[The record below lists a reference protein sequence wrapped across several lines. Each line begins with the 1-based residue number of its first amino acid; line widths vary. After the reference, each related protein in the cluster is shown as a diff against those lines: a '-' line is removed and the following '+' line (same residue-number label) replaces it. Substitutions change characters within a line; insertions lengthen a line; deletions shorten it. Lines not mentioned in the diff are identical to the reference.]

1 MKCALSIDGG
11 GSKTDAVVVDETGRV
26 LGWGRGGP
34 VHSFYSSPEEVEASY
49 RNSVQQALEGVHADA
64 FCLAG
69 ASTQHIEDLVT
80 AHGPI
85 TAHAHAGEVET
96 AFASVQE
103 EWGIVVLS
111 GTGSF
116 VFGITPKG
124 PDQGKACHYG
134 GMGPILGDYGSAYAI
149 GLRGLRAAFA
159 SRWAPRRH
167 TALETEVPGVY
178 DLPDLRAVFDRT
190 YGPGLSRRDIAA
202 VARVVNEQAELG
214 DQVAQ
219 RCLRDAADELAE
231 IAIDIVEQLGMQELD
246 FPLIA
251 VGSVAQKSRL
261 WWERMC
267 ERVSAV
273 APHVRPLI
281 PQVRPVIGGAL
292 LALKELGIPWTP
304 ELLANIRTTQE
315 PFLHNLENSGAKP
328 C

>member
-1 MKCALSIDGG
+1 MRCALSIDGG
-11 GSKTDAVVVDETGRV
+11 GSKTDAVVVDEAGHV

-34 VHSFYSSPEEVEASY
+34 VHCYYSTPEEVQASY
-49 RNSVQQALEGVHADA
+49 RNAVQQALHGVQADS
-64 FCLAG
+64 FCVAG

-80 AHGPI
+80 AQGVI
-85 TAHAHAGEVET
+85 IGHAHAGEVET

-103 EWGIVVLS
+103 QWGMVVLA

-116 VFGITPKG
+116 IFGITPE
-124 PDQGKACHYG
+124 GKACHYG
-134 GMGPILGDYGSAYAI
+134 GMGPVLGDYGSAYAI

-167 TALETEVPGVY
+167 TTLETEVPGVY

-214 DQVAQ
+214 DEVALK
-219 RCLRDAADELAE
+219 CLHDAADELADL
-231 IAIDIVEQLGMQELD
+231 ATDIIEQLGMQGLD

-251 VGSVAQKSRL
+251 VGSVAQRSRL

-267 ERVSAV
+267 ERVRAV
-273 APHVRPLI
+273 APQVRPLI

-292 LALKELGIPWTP
+292 IALKELGVEWTP
-304 ELLANIRTTQE
+304 ELLANIRATQE
-315 PFLHNLENSGAKP
+315 PFLHNLEESGTKP

>member
-11 GSKTDAVVVDETGRV
+11 GSKTDAVVVDEAGHV

-34 VHSFYSSPEEVEASY
+34 VHCYYSSPEEVQASY
-49 RNSVQQALEGVHADA
+49 RDAVQQALEGVTAEA

-103 EWGIVVLS
+103 KWGMVVLA

-116 VFGITPKG
+116 IFGITPE
-124 PDQGKACHYG
+124 GKARHYG
-134 GMGPILGDYGSAYAI
+134 GMGPVLGDYGSAYAI

-167 TALETEVPGVY
+167 TALETEVPKVY

-202 VARVVNEQAELG
+202 VARVVDEQAELG
-214 DQVAQ
+214 DHVALK
-219 RCLRDAADELAE
+219 CLHDAADELGE
-231 IAIDIVEQLGMQELD
+231 LAIDIIEELGMQELD
-246 FPLIA
+246 FPMIA

-261 WWERMC
+261 WWGRLC
-267 ERVSAV
+267 ERVQAV
-273 APHVRPLI
+273 APKVRPLI
-281 PQVRPVIGGAL
+281 PDVRPVIGGAL
-292 LALKELGIPWTP
+292 IALKELGVPWTP